1 MFRHILIAT
10 DGSDLAQKAT
20 ANGILL
26 AKAVGAS
33 VTAVTVF
40 APFHAYDVLPSAV
53 MNDLP
58 GAYAQY
64 VEDVDAEEL
73 LTSVSKMAKAHGV
86 QCQVLQVEREQPHEA
101 IIDAALREKCDL
113 IVMASHGRR
122 GLAAALLGSV
132 TTNVLAHTTIPVLVY
147 H

>member
-20 ANGILL
+20 TNGISL

-33 VTAVTVF
+33 ITAVTVF
-40 APFHAYDVLPSAV
+40 APFYAFDVLPSPI
-53 MNDLP
+53 MNDLSE
-58 GAYAQY
+58 AYSQY
-64 VEDVDAEEL
+64 VEDMDATQL
-73 LTSVSKMAKAHGV
+73 LSDVSKTARDRGV
-86 QCQVLQVEREQPHEA
+86 PCRTLQVEREHPHEA
-101 IIDAALREKCDL
+101 IIDVAARENCDL

-122 GLAAALLGSV
+122 GLAAMVLGSV
-132 TTNVLAHTTIPVLVY
+132 TAKVLAHTAIPVLVY

>member
-20 ANGILL
+20 ANGLSL
-26 AKAVGAS
+26 ARAVGAN

-40 APFHAYDVLPSAV
+40 APFHAYDVLPSPV

-73 LTSVSKMAKAHGV
+73 LTDVSRMAKARGV
-86 QCQVLQVEREQPHEA
+86 QCQVLQVEREYPHEA
-101 IIDAALREKCDL
+101 IIDVAVREKCDL

-122 GLAAALLGSV
+122 GIAAVFLGSV
-132 TTNVLAHTTIPVLVY
+132 TAKVLAHTTIPVLVY

>member
-20 ANGILL
+20 ANGISL
-26 AKAVGAS
+26 AKSVGAS

-40 APFHAYDVLPSAV
+40 APFHAYDVLPSPV

-58 GAYAQY
+58 GAYMQY
-64 VEDVDAEEL
+64 LEDVNADEWLADVAQMAEA
-73 LTSVSKMAKAHGV
+73 SGIRCRVM
-86 QCQVLQVEREQPHEA
+86 QVEQAQPHEG
-101 IIDAALREKCDL
+101 IINTAAEQNCDL

-122 GLAAALLGSV
+122 GIAAALLGSV
-132 TTNVLAHTTIPVLVY
+132 TAKVLAHTTIPVLVY